1 MFRSNL
7 SFILSLELFDKNDI
21 YCHHKFIQVRESA
34 TLIGILVELPASC
47 NFRIMFKSGPGT
59 ISPSISQPRV
69 KTAGTFYP
77 GYSGKHQIIRE
88 AIYHSSPL
96 SLGSSR
102 ARLFITTFYMVIT
115 DYVIS
120 KQTSKHVPNSIQY
133 SMLLFGHFITIITPF
148 IFNPI

>member
-1 MFRSNL
+1 MAKTT
-7 SFILSLELFDKNDI
+7 FIVITNSSKYENQQLLLAFLLN
-21 YCHHKFIQVRESA
+21 C
-34 TLIGILVELPASC
+34 LPPVTAPC
-47 NFRIMFKSGPGT
+47 FRIMFKSGPGT

-120 KQTSKHVPNSIQY
+120 YNNQESFKLTNA
-133 SMLLFGHFITIITPF
+133 LLNQVFC
-148 IFNPI
+148 